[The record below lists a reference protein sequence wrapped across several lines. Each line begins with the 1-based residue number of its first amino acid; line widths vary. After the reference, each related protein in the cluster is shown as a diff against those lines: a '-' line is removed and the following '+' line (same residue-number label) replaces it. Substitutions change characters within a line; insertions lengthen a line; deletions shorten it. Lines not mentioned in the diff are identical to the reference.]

1 LQELRLVDFMIS
13 DGTVLRAEYSKTLAE
28 FKIKDP
34 DQDLNKLGTL
44 PEVDTVCQRVRDTA
58 LDPV

>member
-1 LQELRLVDFMIS
+1 MDFMVS